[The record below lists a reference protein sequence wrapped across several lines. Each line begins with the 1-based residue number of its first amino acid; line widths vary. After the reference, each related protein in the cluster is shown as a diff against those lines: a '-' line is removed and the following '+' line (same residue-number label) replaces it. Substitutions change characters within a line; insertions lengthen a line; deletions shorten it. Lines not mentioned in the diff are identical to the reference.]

1 MNSGHLNPFA
11 KNLILQHKKQDSIPV
26 WADKIKSGL
35 TAALAQGITLIE
47 SNKVEDHVLA
57 IHLLKA
63 CSAVPKHTI
72 RIGITGPPGV
82 GKSSFIES
90 FGNVLLKETKSKIAV
105 LSIDPSS
112 PVQGGS
118 ILGDKTRMQTLAVNP
133 RVFIRPT
140 PSGGDPG
147 GLHRRT
153 RDCIQLCEFAGYNY
167 IIIETVGVGQSSFAV
182 NDITDFTVLLI
193 APGGG
198 DDLQGIKRGITELA
212 DLMIVN
218 KNDSGLETLAS
229 TTQAQYQ
236 QAMHLNPDKKINVMK
251 SSSIHSKGIR
261 EVYNELSHMLEANKK
276 SGLWTRK
283 RKSQIHKSFLNKI
296 GQTWLNE
303 LDKHKNN
310 KRLMAIQSK
319 VLSAPF
325 ESDALAQ
332 SYITT
337 LKKLI

>member
-11 KNLILQHKKQDSIPV
+11 KKLIRQYRKQDSIPV
-26 WADKIKSGL
+26 WAEKIKSGL
-35 TAALAQGITLIE
+35 AAALAQGITLIE
-47 SNKVEDHVLA
+47 SNKAEDHVLA
-57 IHLLKA
+57 IQLLKA
-63 CSAVPKHTI
+63 CNAVAKHTI

-90 FGNVLLKETKSKIAV
+90 FGNVLLNETKSKIAV

-118 ILGDKTRMQTLAVNP
+118 ILGDKTRMQTLAVNQ

-153 RDCIQLCEFAGYNY
+153 WDCIQLCEFAGYDY

-182 NDITDFTVLLI
+182 NDITDLTVLLI
-193 APGGG
+193 SPGGG

-236 QAMHLNPDKKINVMK
+236 QAMQLNPDKKINVMK
-251 SSSIHSKGIR
+251 SSSIHSKGIQ
-261 EVYNELSHMLEANKK
+261 EVFNELSHMIEANKK
-276 SGLWTRK
+276 SGSWTRK
-283 RKSQIHKSFLNKI
+283 RKRQIHKSFLNKI
-296 GQTWLNE
+296 GQTWSNE

-310 KRLMAIQSK
+310 KRLMAIQAK

-325 ESDALAQ
+325 ESDALAK
-332 SYITT
+332 SYIAV

>member
-1 MNSGHLNPFA
+1 MNNGHLNPIA
-11 KNLILQHKKQDSIPV
+11 KKLIQQHKKQDPIPV
-26 WADKIKSGL
+26 WARKIKSGL

-47 SNKVEDHVLA
+47 SNKTEDHALA
-57 IHLLKA
+57 ILLLNA
-63 CSAVPKHTI
+63 CSAVPKHTT

-90 FGNVLLKETKSKIAV
+90 FGNVILNETQSKIAV

-112 PVQGGS
+112 PLQGGS
-118 ILGDKTRMQTLAVNP
+118 ILGDKTRMQTLAVNQ

-147 GLHRRT
+147 GLHKRT

-218 KNDSGLETLAS
+218 KNDSGMEALAS
-229 TTQAQYQ
+229 TTQTQYQ
-236 QAMHLNPDKKINVMK
+236 QAMHLYPGKKINVMK
-251 SSSIHSKGIR
+251 SSSIHSQGIR
-261 EVYNELSHMLEANKK
+261 EVFHELRQAMEANKK
-276 SGLWTRK
+276 SGSWSRK
-283 RKSQIHKSFLNKI
+283 RRSQVHKSFLNKI
-296 GQTWLNE
+296 GETWQNE
-303 LDKHKNN
+303 LAKHKNN
-310 KRLMAIQSK
+310 KRLKAIEAK
-319 VLSAPF
+319 VISSPF
-325 ESDALAQ
+325 KSDALAH
-332 SYITT
+332 SYISM
-337 LKKLI
+337 LKRLI